1 MRRKTRPGF
10 KPSSKDLSPADV
22 AVRKGGYE
30 LKGRMWI
37 EGASGTF
44 LGYGRVVLLERISEF
59 GSISKA
65 AKSMGMS
72 YRHAWELVDS
82 INRQAR
88 RPLVETSVGGK
99 KGGGAKLTE
108 AGKEAVEGFWNIYE
122 KFKRFLNKEGA
133 SLRF

>member
-10 KPSSKDLSPADV
+10 KPSNKDLSPADV
-22 AVRKGGYE
+22 AVKKGGYE

>member
-1 MRRKTRPGF
+1 MRRKTRPRF
-10 KPSSKDLSPADV
+10 KPSNKDMSPAD
-22 AVRKGGYE
+22 ATVRKGGYE

-44 LGYGRVVLLERISEF
+44 LGCGRVVLLERIAAF

-65 AKSMGMS
+65 AKSMDMS

-82 INRQAR
+82 INRQAG
-88 RPLVETSVGGK
+88 RPLIETSVGGK
-99 KGGGAKLTE
+99 KGGGTKLTE

-122 KFKRFLNKEGA
+122 KFKHFLEKEGA
-133 SLRF
+133 SLQF

>member
-1 MRRKTRPGF
+1 MRRKTGPGF

-122 KFKRFLNKEGA
+122 KFKHFLEKEGA
-133 SLRF
+133 SLQF

>member
-1 MRRKTRPGF
+1 MRRKTRPRF
-10 KPSSKDLSPADV
+10 KPSNKDLSPADA

-30 LKGRMWI
+30 LKGRIWI
-37 EGASGTF
+37 EGTSGTF
-44 LGYGRVVLLERISEF
+44 LGYGRVVLLERIAEF

-88 RPLVETSVGGK
+88 RPLIETSVGGK
-99 KGGGAKLTE
+99 KGGGTKLTE
-108 AGKEAVEGFWNIYE
+108 AGREAVEGFWNIYE

-133 SLRF
+133 SLQF

>member
-10 KPSSKDLSPADV
+10 KPSNKDLSPADV
-22 AVRKGGYE
+22 AVKKGGYE

-44 LGYGRVVLLERISEF
+44 LGCGRVVLLERIAEF

-82 INRQAR
+82 INRQAG

-99 KGGGAKLTE
+99 KGGGTKLTE
-108 AGKEAVEGFWNIYE
+108 AGRETVEGFWNIYE
-122 KFKRFLNKEGA
+122 KFKHFLEKEGA
-133 SLRF
+133 SLQF

>member
-1 MRRKTRPGF
+1 MRRKTSPRF
-10 KPSSKDLSPADV
+10 KPSNKDLSPAD
-22 AVRKGGYE
+22 ATVRKGGYE

-44 LGYGRVVLLERISEF
+44 LGYGRVVLLERIAEF

-65 AKSMGMS
+65 AKSMDMS

-82 INRQAR
+82 INRQAE

-108 AGKEAVEGFWNIYE
+108 AGREAVEGFWNIYE
-122 KFKRFLNKEGA
+122 KFKRFLNKEGV
-133 SLRF
+133 SLQF

>member
-22 AVRKGGYE
+22 AVKKGGYE

-122 KFKRFLNKEGA
+122 KFKHFLEKEGA
-133 SLRF
+133 SLQF

>member
-1 MRRKTRPGF
+1 MRRKTRSGF

-133 SLRF
+133 SLQF

>member
-1 MRRKTRPGF
+1 M
-10 KPSSKDLSPADV
+10 S
-22 AVRKGGYE
+22 
-30 LKGRMWI
+30 
-37 EGASGTF
+37 
-44 LGYGRVVLLERISEF
+44 
-59 GSISKA
+59 
-65 AKSMGMS
+65 MS

-108 AGKEAVEGFWNIYE
+108 TGREAVKGFWNIYE

-133 SLRF
+133 SLQF

>member
-1 MRRKTRPGF
+1 MRRKTRPRF
-10 KPSSKDLSPADV
+10 KPSDKDMSPADATV
-22 AVRKGGYE
+22 KKGGYE
-30 LKGRMWI
+30 LKGRIWI

-44 LGYGRVVLLERISEF
+44 LGCGRVVLLERIAEF

-82 INRQAR
+82 INRQAG

-99 KGGGAKLTE
+99 KGGGTKLTE
-108 AGKEAVEGFWNIYE
+108 AGRETVEGFWNIYE
-122 KFKRFLNKEGA
+122 KFKHFLEKEGA
-133 SLRF
+133 SLQF

>member
-22 AVRKGGYE
+22 AVKKGGYE

>member
-1 MRRKTRPGF
+1 MRRKTGPGF

-22 AVRKGGYE
+22 AVKKGGYE

>member
-1 MRRKTRPGF
+1 MRRKTRSGF

>member
-1 MRRKTRPGF
+1 MQRKTRPKF
-10 KPSSKDLSPADV
+10 MPSNKDLIPPDA

-37 EGASGTF
+37 DGANGTF
-44 LGYGRVVLLERISEF
+44 LGYGRVVLLERIDEF

-82 INRQAR
+82 MNSQAG

-99 KGGGAKLTE
+99 KGGGTKLTE
-108 AGKEAVEGFWNIYE
+108 AGEKAIEGFWNIYK
-122 KFKRFLNKEGA
+122 KFKLFLTKEGA
-133 SLRF
+133 SLQF

>member
-1 MRRKTRPGF
+1 MRRKTRPRF
-10 KPSSKDLSPADV
+10 KPSNKDLSSADV
-22 AVRKGGYE
+22 AVGKGGYE

-37 EGASGTF
+37 EGANGTF
-44 LGYGRVVLLERISEF
+44 LGYGRVVLLERIAEF

-82 INRQAR
+82 INRQAG

-99 KGGGAKLTE
+99 KGGGTKLTE
-108 AGKEAVEGFWNIYE
+108 AGREAVEGFWNIYK
-122 KFKRFLNKEGA
+122 KFKHFLTKEGA
-133 SLRF
+133 SLQF

>member
-10 KPSSKDLSPADV
+10 KPSNKDLSPADV
-22 AVRKGGYE
+22 AVKKGGYE

-122 KFKRFLNKEGA
+122 KFKHFLEKEGA
-133 SLRF
+133 SLQF

>member
-1 MRRKTRPGF
+1 MRRKTRSGF

-122 KFKRFLNKEGA
+122 KFKHFLEKEGA
-133 SLRF
+133 SLQF

>member
-1 MRRKTRPGF
+1 MRRKTRPRF
-10 KPSSKDLSPADV
+10 KPSNKDLSAADA

-37 EGASGTF
+37 EGANGTF
-44 LGYGRVVLLERISEF
+44 LGYGRVVLLERIAEF

-82 INRQAR
+82 INRQAG

-99 KGGGAKLTE
+99 KGGGTKLTE
-108 AGKEAVEGFWNIYE
+108 AGREAVEGFWNIYE
-122 KFKRFLNKEGA
+122 KFKRFLTKEGA
-133 SLRF
+133 SLQF

>member
-1 MRRKTRPGF
+1 MRRKTGPGF

-22 AVRKGGYE
+22 AVKKGGYE

-65 AKSMGMS
+65 AKSMSMS

>member
-1 MRRKTRPGF
+1 
-10 KPSSKDLSPADV
+10 
-22 AVRKGGYE
+22 
-30 LKGRMWI
+30 MWI